1 MNTTNIYTIKEI
13 LKAIE
18 QSNKTNALCN
28 NEHKNYILLK
38 DNYNVYKIF
47 YDWKSYKKFIV
58 EYFLKE
64 YQQQFI
70 NKTLDLSE
78 LTNTIKINNITYFI
92 CIDSEI

>member
-1 MNTTNIYTIKEI
+1 MNTKNIYTIKEI
-13 LKAIE
+13 LKEIE
-18 QSNKTNALCN
+18 HTNKINTLCN
-28 NEHKNYILLK
+28 NQHKNYILLK
-38 DNYNVYKIF
+38 DNYNVYEIF
-47 YDWKSYKKFIV
+47 YDWKSYKKFIC

-70 NKTLDLSE
+70 NKTLDLLE

>member
-1 MNTTNIYTIKEI
+1 MDTKNIYTIKEI

-18 QSNKTNALCN
+18 QANKTNKLCN
-28 NEHKNYILLK
+28 NQHKNYILLK
-38 DNYNVYKIF
+38 DNYNVYEIF
-47 YDWKSYKKFIV
+47 YDWKSYKKFICK
-58 EYFLKE
+58 YFIKE

-92 CIDSEI
+92 YLDSEI